1 MRRLRIRN
9 LRRTGGPPDVGG
21 MLSLE
26 AVLVLPVLA
35 LLILGLFQVAAVA
48 RDVLILH
55 ESARAGARAAAT
67 TTGTTAPDRAARA
80 AAPELSELRVEIDP
94 RTRQA
99 GDLVTVKV
107 SSVRRVG
114 PVTHQL
120 SARAVAHVEAS
131 VGGWGW

>member
-1 MRRLRIRN
+1 
-9 LRRTGGPPDVGG
+9 

-55 ESARAGARAAAT
+55 ESARAGARTAAT
-67 TTGTTAPDRAARA
+67 TTGIGAPERAARA

-94 RTRQA
+94 RSRRA
-99 GDLVTVKV
+99 GDLVTVRV
-107 SSVRRVG
+107 SSVRRIG
-114 PVTHQL
+114 PVTHRL
-120 SARAVAHVEAS
+120 SARAVAHVEPS

>member
-1 MRRLRIRN
+1 MRVV
-9 LRRTGGPPDVGG
+9 RRTRRAPDVDG

-35 LLILGLFQVAAVA
+35 LLVLGLFQVAAVA

-55 ESARAGARAAAT
+55 EAARAGARTAAT
-67 TTGTTAPDRAARA
+67 TTGIAAPERAARA
-80 AAPELSELRVEIDP
+80 AAPELSELRVEVEP

-99 GDLVTVKV
+99 GDLVTVRV
-107 SSVRRVG
+107 SSVRRIG
-114 PVTHQL
+114 PVTHRL
-120 SARAVAHVEAS
+120 GARAVAHVEPS